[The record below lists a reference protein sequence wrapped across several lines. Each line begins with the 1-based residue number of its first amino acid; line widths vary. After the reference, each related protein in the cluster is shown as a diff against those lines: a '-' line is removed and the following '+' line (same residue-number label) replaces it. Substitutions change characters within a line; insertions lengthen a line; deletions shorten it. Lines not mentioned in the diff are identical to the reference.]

1 MAGRLDGKAVIITG
15 AASGQGRVAAQLFA
29 GEGASLVLTD
39 ADGEGLA
46 ESIATLS
53 GAGSEPVAVI
63 GDLDAGGRERTPGEG
78 RARCPRAYRCAV

>member
-29 GEGASLVLTD
+29 IEGASLVLAD

-63 GDLDAGGRERTPGEG
+63 GDLTQEAENERLAK
-78 RARCPRAYRCAV
+78 ARSMPTGV